1 MNLRQIKSKIKS
13 ISNVGQIT
21 RAMELV
27 SAVKMKKTQTQAI
40 EGKPYRVS
48 LEETSNADNPLTI
61 CLDYSLIKS
70 KALKKPRLAIIISS
84 NKGLCGVFNFNLF
97 RFLNE
102 QIKTVN
108 DYEFV
113 VMGIKAQQFI
123 FHWGGK
129 IVADFSLELPFINN
143 TTAIYQL
150 MSERF
155 LKGDNSAI
163 ELYYNQFVSTLVS
176 KPTKKNLLP
185 LRFDGFEDKSDKDTE
200 VKVKDYLIEPKK
212 TTVLNGLFN
221 FYLES
226 EIRGAI
232 QESEA
237 AEHSARMVAMKNAT
251 DNSNELVDQLTL
263 MRNRVRQE
271 TITNELLDMNTAR
284 LVVS

>member
-1 MNLRQIKSKIKS
+1 
-13 ISNVGQIT
+13 
-21 RAMELV
+21 
-27 SAVKMKKTQTQAI
+27 
-40 EGKPYRVS
+40 
-48 LEETSNADNPLTI
+48 
-61 CLDYSLIKS
+61 LIKS